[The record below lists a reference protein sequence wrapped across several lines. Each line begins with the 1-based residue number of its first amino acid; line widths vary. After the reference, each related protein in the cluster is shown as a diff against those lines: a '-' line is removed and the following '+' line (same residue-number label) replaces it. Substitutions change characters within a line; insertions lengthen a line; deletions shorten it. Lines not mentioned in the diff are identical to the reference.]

1 MSEKELKKRF
11 KEIDDIRDML
21 KQEGQSYG
29 ECNYRVIVLTRLL
42 EILDS
47 LRFLRTLLCILVGAL
62 LALIFRS

>member
-1 MSEKELKKRF
+1 MSEKELKKRL

-21 KQEGQSYG
+21 EQEGQSYG
-29 ECNYRVIVLTRLL
+29 ECNYRVTVLARLF

-47 LRFLRTLLCILVGAL
+47 LRFLRTLLCVMIGVL